1 MAETQ
6 QQRPGNAGLA
16 EMIVFHC
23 QRLSIRAATIVM
35 VVTLRT
41 FLAVML
47 MAIRERRTQITFGAR
62 FDGVAATGLDF
73 HLRMLKA
80 NRTQ

>member
-1 MAETQ
+1 MADTQ
-6 QQRPGNAGLA
+6 QGRPGNAGLA

-23 QRLSIRAATIVM
+23 QRLCIRAATIVM